1 MFLFNILSNLNQKSI
16 HFIVCRIFIYL
27 FIHFNLLTFYF
38 LHVYSCSFRASP
50 TGRSGR
56 QRIRGERKK
65 ERKEKK
71 KAGYECTHIC
81 LSIRTF
87 IVMYLAH
94 RYALRKT
101 RREETLVT
109 LLAREKQIRDQGRR
123 DRLVRPPTEP
133 RRDYTTVRDGERE
146 KKRRRKNE
154 KERGTWA
161 EFRQNAA

>member
-1 MFLFNILSNLNQKSI
+1 MARDNYEIIKESLCHFGKYELYIIQQIVSIIEVFLG
-16 HFIVCRIFIYL
+16 
-27 FIHFNLLTFYF
+27 
-38 LHVYSCSFRASP
+38 SP